1 MNAAALSAMIPH
13 FGEQSNKFLRV
24 VRQIVERPDFNS
36 RSQLEV
42 LAEVGESYDYYVED
56 VWPIL
61 MVFFLNLTPSHTYYS
76 DDGYDDRMRF
86 CGITDDDCVM
96 FHETS
101 ETNFWRICCPTKIK
115 LYPNWPEEIFHE
127 EWRKLLV

>member
-61 MVFFLNLTPSHTYYS
+61 MVFFLNLTPSHTYY
-76 DDGYDDRMRF
+76 
-86 CGITDDDCVM
+86 
-96 FHETS
+96 
-101 ETNFWRICCPTKIK
+101 
-115 LYPNWPEEIFHE
+115 
-127 EWRKLLV
+127 